1 MLIQIHFTETN
12 QLKSYLKVNSV
23 NGFAVQGTF
32 VEVHCLISQTLFVIH
47 VMRFPDW
54 KGHWRWLEIR
64 WNLRTQ
70 FLDLM
75 YKENITWGLI
85 LPSFSY
91 FVNFVD
97 KRVIVA
103 KCFLSTVFRCTV
115 SDVILRIL
123 IVFQDC
129 HILYNTK
136 FLLIFFLWASKLPSF
151 KNLIEFSSKRAFLL
165 ELCVSVCKR
174 KERFWEKGK
183 LI

>member
-1 MLIQIHFTETN
+1 MERTLTVAWDKMESKNTVFGPYVQRKYNLFKFFT
-12 QLKSYLKVNSV
+12 
-23 NGFAVQGTF
+23 
-32 VEVHCLISQTLFVIH
+32 
-47 VMRFPDW
+47 
-54 KGHWRWLEIR
+54 
-64 WNLRTQ
+64 
-70 FLDLM
+70 
-75 YKENITWGLI
+75 GLI

-151 KNLIEFSSKRAFLL
+151 KNLIEFSSKRAFSL

-183 LI
+183 FI

>member
-1 MLIQIHFTETN
+1 MNICWGTQSNFTDSLCDTCNEISRLERTWAVAWDKMESKN
-12 QLKSYLKVNSV
+12 TVFGPYVQRKYNLLKFFTS
-23 NGFAVQGTF
+23 
-32 VEVHCLISQTLFVIH
+32 
-47 VMRFPDW
+47 
-54 KGHWRWLEIR
+54 
-64 WNLRTQ
+64 
-70 FLDLM
+70 
-75 YKENITWGLI
+75 LI

-129 HILYNTK
+129 HILYTCNTK

-151 KNLIEFSSKRAFLL
+151 KNLIKFSSKKAFFT
-165 ELCVSVCKR
+165 LCFCV
-174 KERFWEKGK
+174 
-183 LI
+183 

>member
-1 MLIQIHFTETN
+1 MERTLAVAWDKMESKNTVFGPYVQRKYNLLKFFT
-12 QLKSYLKVNSV
+12 
-23 NGFAVQGTF
+23 
-32 VEVHCLISQTLFVIH
+32 
-47 VMRFPDW
+47 
-54 KGHWRWLEIR
+54 
-64 WNLRTQ
+64 
-70 FLDLM
+70 
-75 YKENITWGLI
+75 GLI

-151 KNLIEFSSKRAFLL
+151 KNLIKFPLKKHFSL

-174 KERFWEKGK
+174 KERFWEKVK